1 MRFSILTLNPGF
13 FRGALDEGM
22 IRIAREKG
30 LLEVEIVPI
39 RDFTSDRYGTTD
51 AAICLPVTIPPAAS
65 TGTLDPADSIAS
77 ITSGMS
83 TSVVTSPQ

>member
-30 LLEVEIVPI
+30 LLEVALVPI
-39 RDFTSDRYGTTD
+39 RDFTDDRYGG
-51 AAICLPVTIPPAAS
+51 CKYSGCIPCS
-65 TGTLDPADSIAS
+65 TLR
-77 ITSGMS
+77 
-83 TSVVTSPQ
+83 